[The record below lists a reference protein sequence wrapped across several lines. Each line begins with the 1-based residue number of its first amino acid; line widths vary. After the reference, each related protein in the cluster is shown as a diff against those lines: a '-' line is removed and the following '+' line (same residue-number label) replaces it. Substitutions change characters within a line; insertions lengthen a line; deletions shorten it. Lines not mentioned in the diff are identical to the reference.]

1 MTDWSGT
8 SIRGYELR
16 ERIGAGGF
24 GAVYRAFQPALNR
37 EVAVK
42 VILPERA
49 SQPEFIRRFEAEA
62 RTVAQLDHLHIVPL
76 FDFWREEDGTAFLVM
91 RWLRGGSLRAL
102 LRVKP
107 LKLGYA
113 VKIIEQVCD
122 ALAFAHVR
130 GIVHRDVKPDNILL
144 DEQGNAYLS
153 DFGIAK
159 DLFSEASLTSS
170 SSTPGTPAY
179 AAPEQVG
186 GVGITALTDQYAVGI
201 MLFECLEG
209 THPFPETPLQHL
221 YENLPKLAH
230 THEDIPPEV
239 DEVIHRATQKRAGQR
254 YQTISEFSQALRDA
268 AHVYVSTGEY
278 RAAIIEHA
286 GSVSPDD
293 AEKTLTDGR
302 VAFAAPYTSAPSF
315 AARRDSP
322 PEASALLIQSAM
334 DVPSRPEVFIGREDL
349 LAEINTLLDRGTR
362 VLLQGLGGMGKTSL
376 AAETAAR
383 RAEAGNTPILWLRA
397 VGDRGENWLRALAH
411 PLEAHEKIAH
421 APPDTRQAAFRAA
434 LIDSGVRLIILDDV
448 WDGEALKMVID
459 ALPPGFPALITSRQR
474 FPVGKILDVSELPRS
489 QALELLNYHAS
500 EAFTLAD
507 EDAVE
512 LCSRLGDH
520 PFTIEIAAKTLQ
532 VDLITPA
539 ELLERIRN
547 SPHLLEMPEGY
558 ATPGR
563 SSVKAL
569 LSDSVSAL
577 DEQARRV
584 FMAFGALFVPRVTP
598 ELLATALEV
607 DPQTLEPSLTT
618 LLRRGLIR
626 REKLGDTTFFTLHSL
641 AYSYTIAD
649 PSIGRRDVIRAVR
662 SYASRH
668 KDDFNAIDLERGNLL
683 KAAEAAAASHDGN
696 STIAIM
702 RALTIDGGYFNARGH
717 DGLLLSC
724 LDQAIVEA
732 RAAGEAQ
739 AETLH
744 YFLSRRGNAFYS
756 AAVPARALA
765 DYRAALDLADNL
777 NLPAR
782 QVILHC
788 VISKIHSDQ
797 AEFDQAEAHL
807 STATLLAHASGDDLL
822 LARVLEQ
829 RGYHYAEKH
838 DFEAAKQTYMEQVA
852 LAEKL
857 KHSERL
863 FFALCNLAAAETE
876 LAAHEQAIIHVGEAM
891 EIARS
896 EDNRVWLGYAQHVAG
911 TVHHNKGDRQ
921 RAASVFSEALETFRS
936 IGNLRGAAELEDYMK
951 THGYSA

>member
-1 MTDWSGT
+1 MTDWSGKT
-8 SIRGYELR
+8 IRGYELR

-49 SQPEFIRRFEAEA
+49 TQPEFILRFEAEA

-76 FDFWREEDGTAFLVM
+76 FDFWRDEDGTAFLVM
-91 RWLRGGSLRAL
+91 RWLRGGSLRSL
-102 LRVKP
+102 LRIKP
-107 LKLGYA
+107 LKLANA
-113 VKIIEQVCD
+113 VKIIDQVCD

-130 GIVHRDVKPDNILL
+130 GIVHRDIKPDNILL

-159 DLFSEASLTSS
+159 DLFSATSITSS

-209 THPFPETPLQHL
+209 THPFPDTPLQHL
-221 YENLPKLAH
+221 YENLPSLSYA
-230 THEDIPPEV
+230 HEDIPPGV

-254 YQTISEFSQALRDA
+254 YQHITEFAQALRDA
-268 AHVYVSTGEY
+268 AQVFVSTGEY
-278 RAAIIEHA
+278 RAAIAEHA
-286 GSVSPDD
+286 ASANPDD
-293 AEKTLTDGR
+293 IEKTLTDGR
-302 VAFAAPYTSAPSF
+302 IPSAAPYTATPSF

-334 DVPSRPEVFIGREDL
+334 DVPSRPDKLIGRDDL
-349 LAEINTLLDRGTR
+349 LAEINTLLDRGIR

-383 RAEAGNTPILWLRA
+383 RADSGGAPILWLRA
-397 VGDRGENWLRALAH
+397 VGDRGENWLKALAH
-411 PLEAHEKIAH
+411 PLEAHERIAQ
-421 APPDTRQAAFRAA
+421 AQGDTRQAAFRAA
-434 LIDSGVRLIILDDV
+434 LIDSGVKLVILDDV
-448 WDGEALKMVID
+448 WDGEALKLVMD
-459 ALPPGFPALITSRQR
+459 ALPPGFPALISSRQR
-474 FPVGKILDVSELPRS
+474 FPVGKILDVSELPRE

-500 EAFTLAD
+500 EQYTLAD
-507 EDAVE
+507 TDAVE
-512 LCSRLGDH
+512 LCSRVGDH
-520 PFTIEIAAKTLQ
+520 PFTLEIAAKTLQ
-532 VDLITPA
+532 VDMITPA
-539 ELLERIRN
+539 ELLERIKN

-563 SSVKAL
+563 SSVKTL
-569 LSDSVSAL
+569 LSVSVSVL
-577 DEQARRV
+577 DENTRQV
-584 FMAFGALFVPRVTP
+584 FMGFGALFVPKVTP
-598 ELLATALEV
+598 ELLAAALGVES
-607 DPQTLEPSLTT
+607 QSIELALTT

-626 REKLGDTTFFTLHSL
+626 REKIGTTTVYTIHSL
-641 AYSYTIAD
+641 AYSYVLAE
-649 PSIGRRDVIRAVR
+649 PSIGQHDVIRAAR
-662 SYASRH
+662 EYASAH
-668 KDDFNAIDLERGNLL
+668 KDDFNAIDTERGNLL
-683 KAAEAAAASHDGN
+683 KAAEAAAVSYDGE

-702 RALTIDGGYFNARGH
+702 RSLTVDGGYFNARGH
-717 DGLLLSC
+717 DSLLLSC
-724 LDQAIVEA
+724 LDQAIAEA
-732 RAAGEAQ
+732 RTAGESQ

-756 AAVPARALA
+756 TNIPARALA
-765 DYRAALDLADNL
+765 DYRAALELADSL

-788 VISKIHSDQ
+788 VISKIYSDQ
-797 AEFDQAEAHL
+797 SEYETAETHL
-807 STATLLAHASGDDLL
+807 SAASTLAHQSGDDLL
-822 LARVLEQ
+822 IARVLEQ
-829 RGYHYAEKH
+829 RGYHYAQKR
-838 DFEAAKQTYMEQVA
+838 DFQAAKQTYLEQVA
-852 LAEKL
+852 LAERL
-857 KHSERL
+857 QHSERL

-876 LAAHEQAIIHVGEAM
+876 LADHQHALTHVGDAM

-896 EDNRVWLGYAQHVAG
+896 HDNRVWLGYALYVAG
-911 TVHHNKGDRQ
+911 TVYHNKGDRA
-921 RAASVFSEALETFRS
+921 RAASVFAEVLETFRS

-951 THGYSA
+951 SHGYSS